1 MRNKIIQFF
10 ALASLIIVFN
20 SCKKEYESIQ
30 TIDDAKIQAYIKQ
43 NNLSVVKDP
52 TGFYYQ
58 ILDAGTGDVLL
69 NKDSVFY
76 TVIIKS
82 LTGTVYS
89 ETAKYNNAG
98 TYLGYV
104 TPDPFRIAMAN
115 VKRGGKVRLLIPSYL
130 AYGKNGSGNVPSNE
144 VLDCVITTLKE
155 KSQIALDDN
164 RIKAFLLEKNL
175 VAQPSSTRVWYIVTQ
190 QGTGLPVDIA
200 STIKVKYTG
209 RLLNGTI
216 FDQTT
221 GDATAEFR
229 MNDPTLIQGWRKIL
243 VAFSKGTKVRIFVP
257 SDLAYGL
264 RGRLQAGISESSIL
278 DFDIEIV
285 DVTN

>member
-1 MRNKIIQFF
+1 MRNKITRIF
-10 ALASLIIVFN
+10 AIVGLFTVFN

-30 TIDDAKIQAYIKQ
+30 SIDDAKIQAYVKQ
-43 NNLSVVKDP
+43 NNLTVIKDP

-58 ILDAGTGDVLL
+58 ILDAGTGDALL

-76 TVIIKS
+76 TFNIKS

-89 ETAKYNNAG
+89 ETAKYSNSG

-104 TPDPFRIAMAN
+104 TPTPFRIGMSAL
-115 VKRGGKVRLLIPSYL
+115 KRGGKVRLIIPSYL
-130 AYGKNGSGNVPSNE
+130 AFGKNGSGNIPSNE
-144 VLDCVITTLKE
+144 IVDCVITTLKE

-221 GDATAEFR
+221 GDATFETR
-229 MNDPTLIQGWRKIL
+229 LNGVIPGWQI
-243 VAFSKGTKVRIFVP
+243 
-257 SDLAYGL
+257 
-264 RGRLQAGISESSIL
+264 GRAH
-278 DFDIEIV
+278 V
-285 DVTN
+285 